1 MQEDEITINGRLLL
15 DILRRRWPIWT
26 FLGLA
31 SLGLLVFL
39 ELLLVP
45 QTYTSSV
52 SVAMQQSAGASSPL
66 AMLAGSSDS
75 KRYIGVLKSRRS
87 ADEVLHL
94 LAVDPK
100 HPVDLPRLCHCATR
114 ADAETLLMNTVKPE
128 ENADGLLYINVTL
141 VGPPRLAPQT
151 AARRQQ
157 IKDAAA
163 QTANAYATTL
173 RDYYVN
179 TDNDRDTA
187 LLRGAN
193 DQVREY
199 RAEYDAAVDNALE
212 FSRGLRGALPTPGTS
227 SVRSSESLGDAP
239 GTGAGV
245 TGGVGGTSG
254 AAVGSLYD
262 QLARVQQDIRAGEAA
277 EQASQQAR
285 LRQLQGL
292 GGLSSEDPLLTQARD
307 QVSRDQADLAAANR
321 LYGPDNPRL
330 LAAQSKLQVD
340 QAALARQVAGAKQ
353 RLATPEVR
361 TDADLKALYAR
372 QGVLLQQVARARS
385 QQKVSNRLS
394 GEYDRLKAE
403 VSLQLAVL
411 QEAMT
416 DAAKVRAST
425 VSSQSRMTVID
436 PAIPAKF
443 SQPRTLIMV
452 AQGLF
457 LVLLGILV
465 ALVREYLKRAR
476 QIAAAAPPK
485 VGGNGA
491 AVNGAGHVSGTGLD
505 EKREEVGSAAKS
517 VKPRV

>member
-15 DILRRRWPIWT
+15 DIVRRRWPIWA
-26 FLGLA
+26 FLGLFA
-31 SLGLLVFL
+31 IGLLVFL
-39 ELLLVP
+39 ELLFVS

-100 HPVDLPRLCHCATR
+100 HPVDLARLCRCATR

-141 VGPPRLAPQT
+141 AGPPRLAPQT

-199 RAEYDAAVDNALE
+199 RAEYDAAFDNELE
-212 FSRGLRGALPTPGTS
+212 FSRGLRGTLPMLGTS
-227 SVRSSESLGDAP
+227 SVRSSGGSGDSP
-239 GTGAGV
+239 SVGTGM

-262 QLARVQQDIRAGEAA
+262 QLARVEQDIKAA
-277 EQASQQAR
+277 QASQRASQQAR
-285 LRQLQGL
+285 EKQLQGL
-292 GGLSSEDPLLTQARD
+292 GGLSSEDPLLTQAREL
-307 QVSRDQADLAAANR
+307 VRRDQADLIAATR
-321 LYGPDNPRL
+321 LYGPENPHL
-330 LAAQSKLQVD
+330 LAVQSKLQVD

-353 RLATPEVR
+353 KLATPEVR
-361 TDADLKALYAR
+361 TDADLKAMLAR
-372 QGVLLQQVARARS
+372 QGVLLEQVARARS

-411 QEAMT
+411 QTAMME
-416 DAAKVRAST
+416 AAKVRAST

-452 AQGLF
+452 AQALF
-457 LVLLGILV
+457 LVLLSILV

-476 QIAAAAPPK
+476 QMATPPRPSANGLAAHGVDP
-485 VGGNGA
+485 
-491 AVNGAGHVSGTGLD
+491 D
-505 EKREEVGSAAKS
+505 EKREEIGAAARGM
-517 VKPRV
+517 KPRV

>member
-15 DILRRRWPIWT
+15 DIVRRRWPIWA
-26 FLGLA
+26 FLGLFA
-31 SLGLLVFL
+31 IGLLVFL
-39 ELLLVP
+39 ELLFVS

-94 LAVDPK
+94 LAADPK
-100 HPVDLPRLCHCATR
+100 HPVDLARLCRCATR

-141 VGPPRLAPQT
+141 AGPPRLAPSSQI
-151 AARRQQ
+151 AARREQ

-199 RAEYDAAVDNALE
+199 RAEYDAAADNALE
-212 FSRGLRGALPTPGTS
+212 FSRGLRGALPIEGTS
-227 SVRSSESLGDAP
+227 SVRSRDSSGDSP
-239 GTGAGV
+239 SVGTGV
-245 TGGVGGTSG
+245 TSGVGGTSG

-262 QLARVQQDIRAGEAA
+262 QLARVEQDIKAA
-277 EQASQQAR
+277 QASQRASQQAR
-285 LRQLQGL
+285 ERQLQGL
-292 GGLSSEDPLLTQARD
+292 EGLPSEDPFLTQARD
-307 QVSRDQADLAAANR
+307 QVNRDQADLIAATR
-321 LYGPDNPRL
+321 LYGPENPRL

-361 TDADLKALYAR
+361 TDADLKAMLAR
-372 QGVLLQQVARARS
+372 QGVLLEQVARARS

-411 QEAMT
+411 QTAMME
-416 DAAKVRAST
+416 AAKVRAST

-452 AQGLF
+452 AQALF

-476 QIAAAAPPK
+476 QMATPPRPSANGLAAHGVDP
-485 VGGNGA
+485 
-491 AVNGAGHVSGTGLD
+491 D
-505 EKREEVGSAAKS
+505 EKREEIGAAARGM
-517 VKPRV
+517 KPRV